1 MQQKLMRAARLHG
14 IKDLQLEE
22 LPVPRPGPG
31 ELLVRVEACGICATD
46 ARKYA
51 IGVSGGEYPFN
62 PGHEWVG
69 VVEETGPGADPWAP
83 GDRVYGDTFGGYAE
97 LALVPARP
105 RGWSCGATRIDPAVP
120 AERAVFL
127 EPLADCL
134 HAVHDQARIAAGDP
148 VLVFSAGPMG
158 LQIIAIASRIGA
170 RVLVVEPIA
179 ERREIAQAFGAQQ
192 AVSPEDWRG
201 AAQAFTAGNGFAAA
215 IIAVGKA
222 GLVSQAIEAAAPG
235 GRVVAFA
242 GFGEEP
248 AAVIDMNRI
257 HYGEVELVGSHWV
270 GTPPNQRLDR
280 YAQARDLLASAD
292 LELER
297 LVTRVIG
304 LGQVEDAL
312 AGHADHRGL
321 KTVLNPGRLR

>member
-1 MQQKLMRAARLHG
+1 MKQELMRAARLHG
-14 IKDLQLEE
+14 IKDLQLEK

-31 ELLVRVEACGICATD
+31 ELLVRVEACGICPTD

-51 IGVSGGEYPFN
+51 IGVSGGEYPVN

-69 VVEETGPGADPWAP
+69 LVEETGPDAGGWTP

-105 RGWSCGATRIDPAVP
+105 RAWSCGATRIDPAVSV
-120 AERAVFL
+120 ERAVFL

-134 HAVHDQARIAAGDP
+134 HAVYDQARIAAGDL

-158 LQIIAIASRIGA
+158 LQIIAIACRAGA
-170 RVLVVEPIA
+170 SVLVVEPIA
-179 ERREIAQAFGAQQ
+179 ERRGIARAFGAQQ
-192 AVSPEDWRG
+192 AVSPDEWRD
-201 AAQAFTAGNGFAAA
+201 AAEAFTAGDGFAAV
-215 IIAVGKA
+215 IVAVGKA
-222 GLVSQAIEAAAPG
+222 GLVSEAIEAAAPG

-242 GFGEEP
+242 GFGNEP
-248 AAVIDMNRI
+248 TVAIDMNRI
-257 HYGEVELVGSHWV
+257 HYREVELVGSHWV

-280 YAQARDLLASAD
+280 YAQARDLLASPD
-292 LELER
+292 LALER

-304 LGQVEDAL
+304 FEQVEDAL
-312 AGHADHRGL
+312 VRHADHRGL
-321 KTVLNPGRLR
+321 KTVLIPGRSR